1 MSEETLKKLRQ
12 MKLYGM
18 ANALETNLANTQR
31 ESLSCDELISV
42 LIDAEHDD
50 RSNRRITR
58 SIKNAHFRYNA
69 SIEELHFD
77 VNRNIDRTLI
87 NRLASCKFISKAE
100 NILISGST
108 GVGKSFIASAF
119 GNQACVEGYKV
130 FYSNT
135 KRLFARL
142 KMSKAEGSY
151 LKELAKLEKIDL
163 LILDDFGLLEFDSF
177 SRNALVDMIEDRHGR
192 KSTIIASQLPIA
204 LWYEVIGEDT
214 VADMVMDRLVYNAY
228 RLELEGDNLR
238 KRQNKKPETRMNT

>member
-18 ANALETNLANTQR
+18 ASALETNLANTQR
-31 ESLSCDELISV
+31 ENLSCDQLISV

-50 RSNRRITR
+50 RTNRRITR

-77 VNRNIDRTLI
+77 VNRNLDRTLI

-135 KRLFARL
+135 K
-142 KMSKAEGSY
+142 GSP
-151 LKELAKLEKIDL
+151 K
-163 LILDDFGLLEFDSF
+163 
-177 SRNALVDMIEDRHGR
+177 N
-192 KSTIIASQLPIA
+192 
-204 LWYEVIGEDT
+204 
-214 VADMVMDRLVYNAY
+214 
-228 RLELEGDNLR
+228 
-238 KRQNKKPETRMNT
+238 